1 MSSNNFLEGYQIIAN
16 NIDHPQ
22 NDNPI
27 IVLDPEGN
35 QIEIVEFLD
44 IIKNGVLSI
53 FDNASMQKKMV
64 GGLIVNFFIKQ
75 IDLTK
80 KIADQNGSFNEYNL
94 VEIENLIKELKSIKS
109 DLEKIDN
116 FSKSNNLSIE
126 ETELLI
132 EQMNQQIEQDED
144 DYTMGLK

>member
-1 MSSNNFLEGYQIIAN
+1 
-16 NIDHPQ
+16 
-22 NDNPI
+22 
-27 IVLDPEGN
+27 
-35 QIEIVEFLD
+35 
-44 IIKNGVLSI
+44 
-53 FDNASMQKKMV
+53 MV

-94 VEIENLIKELKSIKS
+94 AQIENLIKELRSIKS
-109 DLEKIDN
+109 NLEKIDN

>member
-1 MSSNNFLEGYQIIAN
+1 
-16 NIDHPQ
+16 
-22 NDNPI
+22 
-27 IVLDPEGN
+27 
-35 QIEIVEFLD
+35 
-44 IIKNGVLSI
+44 
-53 FDNASMQKKMV
+53 MQKKMV

>member
-1 MSSNNFLEGYQIIAN
+1 
-16 NIDHPQ
+16 
-22 NDNPI
+22 
-27 IVLDPEGN
+27 
-35 QIEIVEFLD
+35 
-44 IIKNGVLSI
+44 
-53 FDNASMQKKMV
+53 MV

-132 EQMNQQIEQDED
+132 EQMNQQFEQDED